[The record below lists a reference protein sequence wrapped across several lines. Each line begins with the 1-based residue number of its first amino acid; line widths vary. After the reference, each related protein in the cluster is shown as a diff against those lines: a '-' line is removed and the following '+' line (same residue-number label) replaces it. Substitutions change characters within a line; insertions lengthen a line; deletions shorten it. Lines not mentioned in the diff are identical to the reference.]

1 MRIVFVLFTALAMNA
16 NGQNLKIEYQ
26 VRFNDMYD
34 RGRSDRLHNGQ
45 LLISEN
51 RSRYFTTEIE
61 KYKPRNENDILMMPD
76 TANQVF
82 VNLSTGMLFSQEAD
96 MKGKTFFVSD
106 SLYPMKWEIS
116 PEERMID
123 SLNCIKAICSFR
135 GRNYIAWF
143 TPDIP
148 IPFGPWKM
156 GGLPGL
162 IIDLQD
168 SEENMLVKL
177 KSVVLQNVNV
187 SIPADIR
194 FTKDQHVAEI
204 KKLIQRLKDNARA
217 SSTGDCVTCQQ
228 QSVVEFFAWEKIPQ

>member
-1 MRIVFVLFTALAMNA
+1 
-16 NGQNLKIEYQ
+16 
-26 VRFNDMYD
+26 
-34 RGRSDRLHNGQ
+34 
-45 LLISEN
+45 
-51 RSRYFTTEIE
+51 
-61 KYKPRNENDILMMPD
+61 MPD

-96 MKGKTFFVSD
+96 MRGKTFFVSD
-106 SLYPMKWEIS
+106 SLHPMKWEIS
-116 PEERMID
+116 HEERMID
-123 SLNCIKAICSFR
+123 SLNCIKAVCSFR

-148 IPFGPWKM
+148 LPYGPWKM

-177 KSVVLQNVNV
+177 KSIVQDQVAIR
-187 SIPADIR
+187 IPANIR
-194 FTKDQHVAEI
+194 FTKEEHIAEI

-228 QSVVEFFAWEKIPQ
+228 QSIIEFFAWEKIPQ